1 MKRIFQKFLILALV
15 ALVIPS
21 CGNPAKMAEEADKV
35 SVKCEPTVLEVVADK
50 IAAKVTVNFPNEFF
64 HPKAVVEVIPVLVY
78 NGGEVALDPV
88 MLQGEDVTLNYKTV
102 AKAGGAITENLTF
115 DYKEGMEQS
124 HLELRMTVIYKEKR
138 IPFAA
143 PYKIADGAITTY
155 KMVKTNGSLAY
166 APDAYQAVIPEK
178 GEAQI
183 LYLVNSSTVRPA
195 QLKTS
200 EIKAFEEFLANVKA
214 DERRTI
220 KETEI
225 IAYASPEGKED
236 FNAKLSEKRA
246 ETANNAFAKTINK
259 KAGVKAPVNKSSISE
274 DWEGFKE
281 LVQNSEIADKD
292 LILRVLEMYSDPA
305 VREREIRNMSQVY
318 TTLAKEI
325 LPQLRRA
332 RFIANIEFAN
342 YTDAELLDFVNSNIE
357 ILDEEALLHAA
368 SLIKDNA
375 VKAKIYAKAA
385 DKFAS
390 DRANVN
396 LAVANLYMDKNAE
409 AASALSKVSNKD
421 AYYYNTLGVVALR
434 KGNNDEAV
442 SALSK
447 SSLKEAK
454 YNLAVVDILKG
465 KYSEAN
471 AKLAGQ
477 GCFNEA
483 LAALLVNQPEKTLK
497 IAGNKTCPWMNYLK
511 AIAFARQGNVAAA
524 KEAIEVAKKDTDLAK
539 RILTDVEFAKIK

>member
-396 LAVANLYMDKNAE
+396 LAVANLYMDKNTE

-524 KEAIEVAKKDTDLAK
+524 KEAIDRK
-539 RILTDVEFAKIK
+539 